1 MKHLRQLT
9 AIIEK
14 EDDMYVALCP
24 EFDIV
29 SQGKTVETA
38 KANLAEALQLFFES
52 ADPTE
57 IQRRLHTEVFI
68 TQVEV
73 AVG

>member
-1 MKHLRQLT
+1 MKNLRQLT

-52 ADPTE
+52 ADLNE
-57 IQRRLHTEVFI
+57 IQRRSEFKN
-68 TQVEV
+68 
-73 AVG
+73 